1 MASGGVWK
9 AFNMTIEDIRNILTQ
24 IIYEKL
30 EDSSQKSLSSTDQD
44 SSSDQNDNNNENQT
58 QPKAFN
64 IDDSKKWSQQI
75 GNDVKERLK
84 ELSVDPNYKY
94 WVSVIIGE
102 LKGQGVELSSHC
114 SWDYTTDNTI
124 SCWYANDLIY
134 WFVLVFV
141 VYRAPT
147 VEQDVEQDEM
157 HQEQQE

>member
-1 MASGGVWK
+1 
-9 AFNMTIEDIRNILTQ
+9 MTIEDIRNILTQ

-94 WVSVIIGE
+94 
-102 LKGQGVELSSHC
+102 
-114 SWDYTTDNTI
+114 
-124 SCWYANDLIY
+124 
-134 WFVLVFV
+134 
-141 VYRAPT
+141 
-147 VEQDVEQDEM
+147 
-157 HQEQQE
+157 

>member
-44 SSSDQNDNNNENQT
+44 SSSDQNDNNENQT
-58 QPKAFN
+58 KAFN

-147 VEQDVEQDEM
+147 VEQDVGEDEIPQE
-157 HQEQQE
+157 HQE